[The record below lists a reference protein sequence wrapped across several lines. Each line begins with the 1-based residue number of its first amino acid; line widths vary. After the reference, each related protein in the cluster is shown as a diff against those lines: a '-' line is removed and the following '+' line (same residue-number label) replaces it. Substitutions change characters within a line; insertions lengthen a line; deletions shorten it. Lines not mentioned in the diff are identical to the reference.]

1 MATVNGKKAE
11 TSLWIHDLCAL
22 PFNLLRTYSSIW
34 TGHESS
40 SVHSTD
46 IQEDREKERWKWWK
60 EKQRQKRERTQHIYS
75 TSREST
81 SHPQKMKVGLRKE
94 GEAWC
99 LEIMRED
106 DRVLLKKKTA
116 LSLETFI
123 FNEQDVQFWSA
134 NSNIWFSFFSK
145 SKTWMGTLLI
155 VTTNSI
161 WTLK

>member
-1 MATVNGKKAE
+1 MVTVNGKKAE

-60 EKQRQKRERTQHIYS
+60 EKQRQKRERTQHIYG

-81 SHPQKMKVGLRKE
+81 GHPQKMKVGLRKK

-106 DRVLLKKKTA
+106 DRGLLKKKQHFHWKL
-116 LSLETFI
+116 LSLMSRMFNFEVPIPI
-123 FNEQDVQFWSA
+123 FDFH
-134 NSNIWFSFFSK
+134 FS
-145 SKTWMGTLLI
+145 
-155 VTTNSI
+155 
-161 WTLK
+161 LKARLEWAHYL